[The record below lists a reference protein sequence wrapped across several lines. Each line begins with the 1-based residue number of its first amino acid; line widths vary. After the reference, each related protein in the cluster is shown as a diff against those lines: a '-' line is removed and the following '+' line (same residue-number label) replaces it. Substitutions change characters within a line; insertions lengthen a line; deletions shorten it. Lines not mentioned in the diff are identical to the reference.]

1 VTKDMISGLVSLI
14 LGALYLLYTLLLPRI
29 AISDPVGPY
38 LFPKIIGI
46 GAIICGIILI
56 YMDLRKKYKAKMF
69 LNEIFGNKD
78 VVYRIIFT
86 TLAGIIYGVILE
98 PLGYLISTAIFM
110 VLLMVIIN
118 GINRIIENIG
128 VSIVFSIVTY
138 LIFGMFLKLS
148 IPRGIFWF

>member
-1 VTKDMISGLVSLI
+1 MTKDMIAGLVSLI
-14 LGALYLLYTLLLPRI
+14 LGALYLLYTFLLPRI
-29 AISDPVGPY
+29 TISDPVGPY
-38 LFPKIIGI
+38 LFPEIISI
-46 GAIICGIILI
+46 GAIMCGIILI
-56 YMDLRKKYKAKMF
+56 CMDLRKKHKAKMS

-98 PLGYLISTAIFM
+98 PLGYLISTVIFM
-110 VLLMVIIN
+110 ILVMTIIN

-128 VSIVFSIVTY
+128 VSIAFSVATY
-138 LIFGMFLKLS
+138 LLFGIFLKLS